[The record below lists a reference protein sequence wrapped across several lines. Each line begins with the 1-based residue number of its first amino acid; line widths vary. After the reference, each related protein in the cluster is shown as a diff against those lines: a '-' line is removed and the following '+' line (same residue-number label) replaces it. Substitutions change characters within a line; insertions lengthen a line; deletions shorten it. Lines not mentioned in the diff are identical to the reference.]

1 MAVLKI
7 EGAGVLGLAR
17 RKDMLCLLRWSLP
30 AQVWGRL
37 QPLLLP
43 LLALLQR
50 RSPAGEGGGERVHK

>member
-1 MAVLKI
+1 MVYLKI

-50 RSPAGEGGGERVHK
+50 PLPRWGGGW